1 MTVSDAAYNRELI
14 RLASSMG
21 ASVHNA
27 DEITS
32 AILALI
38 LDGKERARANA
49 PRFLRTWWLYPSS
62 LRSSLPG
69 RTRLPCGLFGE
80 TSHVVKSRR
89 QRSIIERTRRPFSFD
104 NKASITEDLDPPALL
119 RRPRFCSKEGAVRH
133 ESVGAAHSSLLAFSS
148 SQWPSQAAALRKQRS
163 FPTALAYGRPLA
175 GGVRSSHRRYAGW
188 TIERIREDFHLQA
201 SEHARHARSRAANSA
216 APYSVTHLAAF

>member
-1 MTVSDAAYNRELI
+1 MIVSDAVNNREPI
-14 RLASSMG
+14 RLALTMG

-27 DEITS
+27 DEISS
-32 AILALI
+32 ALLALF

-49 PRFLRTWWLYPSS
+49 PRFLRAWWLYPSS

-69 RTRLPCGLFGE
+69 RTRLPYGLFGE

-119 RRPRFCSKEGAVRH
+119 RRPRFGSKEGAVRH

-148 SQWPSQAAALRKQRS
+148 SQWPSQAAAPRK
-163 FPTALAYGRPLA
+163 
-175 GGVRSSHRRYAGW
+175 
-188 TIERIREDFHLQA
+188 
-201 SEHARHARSRAANSA
+201 
-216 APYSVTHLAAF
+216 